1 MGVAYDCGI
10 EVLHYDF
17 DLRLDLVGYPSRGGA
32 FLTGSALGSALLGIG
47 ALWVF
52 RALYFDQLAPI
63 KHNGVFLR
71 CRVREIHLLPL
82 AHRLHFS
89 DGILKKV
96 RLMSTITLEG

>member
-32 FLTGSALGSALLGIG
+32 FLTGSALGSIFPSIV

-71 CRVREIHLLPL
+71 CRVREIHLLLL
-82 AHRLHFS
+82 AHGFHFS
-89 DGILKKV
+89 DGILREI
-96 RLMSTITLEG
+96 RLMSTIAREG